1 MNRILELFS
10 RKEKRVIPFI
20 TAGYPNI
27 NSTVDLVFAAENAG
41 ASMIEI
47 GMPFSDP
54 QADGPIIQYANEVAL
69 GNGISIKEIFN
80 QVKHIRLKSN
90 IPIALM
96 GYYNPILK
104 MGTQK
109 FTENCVDSGVDGL
122 ILPDLPFDEAGPFCK
137 ILKQNNI
144 CPILLVAPNTS
155 NKRILK
161 ISKLA
166 DGLIY
171 AVSILGI
178 TGDTVND
185 KTYLKKYL
193 KRIRKHSSS
202 PFIVGFGIKSNDDVI
217 WFNKYSD
224 GAVVGSAIIKELKT
238 SKNPKNTIK
247 LLIENLRR
255 EK

>member
-1 MNRILELFS
+1 MNKILELFS
-10 RKEKRVIPFI
+10 KKEKRVIPFI

-27 NSTVDLVFAAENAG
+27 NSTIDLVLAAENAG

-69 GNGISIKEIFN
+69 ENGITIKEIFN

-96 GYYNPILK
+96 GYYNPILR
-104 MGTQK
+104 MGPEK
-109 FTENCVDSGVDGL
+109 FTENCVASGVDGL
-122 ILPDLPFDEAGPFCK
+122 ILPDLPFDEATPFCK
-137 ILKQNNI
+137 ILKKNNI

-155 NKRILK
+155 NKKILK

-166 DGLIY
+166 GGLIY

-178 TGDTVND
+178 TGDAVND

-193 KRIRKHSSS
+193 KRIRKHSST

-224 GAVVGSAIIKELKT
+224 GAVVGSAIIKELKN
-238 SKNPKNTIK
+238 SKDPKKTVK
-247 LLIENLRR
+247 LLVQSL
-255 EK
+255 KGKK

>member
-1 MNRILELFS
+1 M
-10 RKEKRVIPFI
+10 
-20 TAGYPNI
+20 
-27 NSTVDLVFAAENAG
+27 
-41 ASMIEI
+41 
-47 GMPFSDP
+47 
-54 QADGPIIQYANEVAL
+54 
-69 GNGISIKEIFN
+69 
-80 QVKHIRLKSN
+80 
-90 IPIALM
+90 
-96 GYYNPILK
+96 
-104 MGTQK
+104 
-109 FTENCVDSGVDGL
+109 
-122 ILPDLPFDEAGPFCK
+122 
-137 ILKQNNI
+137 
-144 CPILLVAPNTS
+144 VAPNTS

-224 GAVVGSAIIKELKT
+224 GAVVGSAIMKELKT
-238 SKNPKNTIK
+238 SKNPQDTIK
-247 LLIENLRR
+247 LLIENLRG